1 MKKELN
7 DLLSAFEAVAA
18 DKNSDEAIAFI
29 EDLSDS
35 FAPAAPVDDPEK
47 DNRIH
52 ELEGEIESW
61 KNRYRDRFYGRVDDE
76 TERNEYT
83 EKKDERPDGDSIKIK
98 DIFSKKED

>member
-7 DLLSAFEAVAA
+7 DLLTAFEAVVA
-18 DKNSDEAIAFI
+18 DKNSDAAIAFI

-35 FAPAAPVDDPEK
+35 FTPAAPTVDPEM

-52 ELEGEIESW
+52 ELEGEVESW
-61 KNRYRDRFYGRVDDE
+61 KNRYRDRFYGRVDE

-83 EKKDERPDGDSIKIK
+83 ETKDERPDGDSIKIK
-98 DIFSKKED
+98 DIFSRKEN

>member
-35 FAPAAPVDDPEK
+35 FTPVDDHEK
-47 DNRIH
+47 DDRIN

-61 KNRYRDRFYGRVDDE
+61 KNRYRDRFFGRVDDE